1 MSQLPRAADLQTL
14 SLAVRPA
21 SARDD
26 LVTIGVVID
35 VPEPYAGELQD
46 WRADF
51 GDPMA
56 RLIPAHITLL
66 PPTTVAPAE
75 TTTVAEHLAEVA
87 KTCRSFTVRL
97 RGTDSFR
104 PVSPVV
110 FIRLLDGADDCDRLQ
125 RRIRTGPLQRDLL
138 FEYHPHV
145 TVAHHLADSS
155 MDRAQTAL
163 ADYGADFT
171 VPGVELYEHGAD
183 GWRLRRRFRFG
194 ERVG

>member
-1 MSQLPRAADLQTL
+1 MTQLPRAVDLPTL

-21 SARDD
+21 SAQDD

-35 VPEPYAGELQD
+35 VPEPYGEELRR

-66 PPTTVAPAE
+66 PPTAVPPTE
-75 TTTVAEHLAEVA
+75 TTTVAEHLSEVT

-97 RGTDSFR
+97 HGTDSFR

-110 FIRLLDGADDCDRLQ
+110 FIKLLDGADACNRLQ
-125 RRIRTGPLQRDLL
+125 RSIRTGPLQRDLP
-138 FEYHPHV
+138 FAYHPHV
-145 TVAHHLADSS
+145 TVAHHLDELA
-155 MDRAQTAL
+155 MERAQTAL

-171 VPGVELYEHGAD
+171 VAGVELYEHGKD